1 MFIVDE
7 VISEGRDECCNMGW
21 VFQKLRGGGMR
32 FMENVKVYL
41 IMRFD
46 DGEKIGWKVDLI

>member
-1 MFIVDE
+1 MFIVEE

-21 VFQKLRGGGMR
+21 VFQKLRGGGIR